1 MTTEFSTEYRLN
13 DCILMLLEST
23 LSLASRAETRTCTVE
38 FAAVEAEAVVRHSI
52 VPVVLEV
59 TVQVARTAVA
69 LDMMSTIILVLLE
82 LKPLPV
88 STRCTPPAALPEGV
102 PVLVLSEI
110 ATPSSERTPFT
121 LRLLAFVA

>member
-59 TVQVARTAVA
+59 TVQGARTAVA
-69 LDMMSTIILVLLE
+69 LDMIANALHIE
-82 LKPLPV
+82 LPHIRV
-88 STRCTPPAALPEGV
+88 SGGSDDGDTDTP
-102 PVLVLSEI
+102 
-110 ATPSSERTPFT
+110 
-121 LRLLAFVA
+121 